1 MSTFSLLRRTL
12 RLAALLAPLA
22 LAVPGH
28 AQLYIAPR
36 GFANIPLGTFGDGYN
51 LGAGGTLGLGL
62 KKDQWRFALNGGLT
76 QHTAKNVAAPLER
89 SFDYAQITFSADYQ
103 FSDRTLAPFAGLE
116 LGGAFGRI
124 NQNIIGDRT
133 RGFETNKSMVL
144 VAPYG
149 GLRWNAS
156 ERIALDLFAK
166 LNIFL
171 LAEGSAAGADDVF
184 MSVPVGLGLNI
195 GLGDSEGS
203 SASASTAD
211 RDNDGVADRKDKCP
225 DEPGLVQYNGC
236 PEVPMAEVK
245 SLEDKLNLIAK
256 RVLFATSSAA
266 IEPASYRDLD
276 EMTKIMRKYP
286 NTRFAIEGHTD
297 NTGIADANKKLSQE
311 RADAVKTY
319 LVGKGIEATR
329 LNAIGYGQERPL
341 GSNDTDAGRQLN
353 RRVEIHLS
361 K

>member
-1 MSTFSLLRRTL
+1 MSTFSLLRWSL
-12 RLAALLAPLA
+12 RLVALLAPLA
-22 LAVPGH
+22 LAVPVR
-28 AQLYIAPR
+28 AQLYLAPR
-36 GFANIPLGTFGDGYN
+36 GFVNIPLSEFSENYN
-51 LGAGGTLGLGL
+51 VGLGGTLGLGL

-76 QHTAKNVAAPLER
+76 NHSGKGVPGPLER
-89 SFDYAQITFSADYQ
+89 FFDYAQLTLSADYQ

-149 GLRWNAS
+149 GLRWNTS
-156 ERIALDLFAK
+156 DRIALDLFAK
-166 LNIFL
+166 LNVFL

-195 GLGDSEGS
+195 GLGDNNGRSTRTS
-203 SASASTAD
+203 SSD
-211 RDNDGVADRKDKCP
+211 RDNDGVIDSKDKCP
-225 DEPGLVQYNGC
+225 DEPGIVQYNGC

-256 RVLFATSSAA
+256 RVLFATSSAV

-276 EMTKIMRKYP
+276 DLSKIMRKYP
-286 NTRFAIEGHTD
+286 NTRFAVEGHTD
-297 NTGIADANKKLSQE
+297 NTGNADANKKLSQE

-353 RRVEIHLS
+353 RRVEIYLS